1 MDKFN
6 KNILIVL
13 TLIAL
18 IFLIQNA
25 INDSSFI
32 NNSNTIENFEGVD
45 VTNITSI
52 EPRQGD
58 SSTIVTIKGSGL
70 DLIGEVLFDDV
81 ECVIFENR
89 TDSEIKILPPSLNE
103 LGKTIQEVRKIMNDG
118 TDIGLPI
125 KEIKIIRRNKDGTV
139 PNLTKQDGIAPSDA
153 YVLEGIIFHYIDKI
167 NYVDN
172 CPKLPEPE
180 DTVEEEIPDADEAL
194 EQQNE
199 IPGSDME
206 FLKET
211 LPKKMEKLQELIDK
225 QNEIINYYE
234 SLNIDNNNIEYLSSI
249 QALETLNN
257 MKKEYNIQRYNIHKT
272 IGKRYNYV
280 F

>member
-1 MDKFN
+1 MDKFE
-6 KNILIVL
+6 KNLFIVL
-13 TLIAL
+13 TLISF

-25 INDSSFI
+25 INESSFQ
-32 NNSNTIENFEGVD
+32 NNTIEKFEGVD

-103 LGKTIQEVRKIMNDG
+103 LGKTIQEVRKIMNEG

-125 KEIKIIRRNKDGTV
+125 DKIKIIRRNKDGSV
-139 PNLTKQDGIAPSDA
+139 PNLTLQDGIAPSDA
-153 YVLEGIIFHYIDKI
+153 IILEGIKFHYIDKV

-180 DTVEEEIPDADEAL
+180 EPEEEIPEADEVL
-194 EQQNE
+194 DEQNE
-199 IPGSDME
+199 IAGSDME
-206 FLKET
+206 FLKEA
-211 LPKKMEKLQELIDK
+211 LPRKMEKLQKLIDK
-225 QNEIINYYE
+225 QNDIIKYYE

-257 MKKEYNIQRYNIHKT
+257 MKKEYNIQRFNIHKT
-272 IGKRYNYV
+272 IGKRYDYV

>member
-1 MDKFN
+1 MDKFYRN
-6 KNILIVL
+6 LLIVL
-13 TLIAL
+13 TLIAF

-25 INDSSFI
+25 INESSFQ
-32 NNSNTIENFEGVD
+32 NNTIENFESVD

-58 SSTIVTIKGSGL
+58 SSTIITIKGSGL
-70 DLIGEVLFDDV
+70 DLIGEILFDDV

-103 LGKTIQEVRKIMNDG
+103 LGKTIQEVRKIMNEG

-125 KEIKIIRRNKDGTV
+125 NKIKIIRRNKDGTV
-139 PNLTKQDGIAPSDA
+139 PNLTLQDGIAPSDA
-153 YVLEGIIFHYIDKI
+153 IILEGIKFHYIDKV

-172 CPKLPEPE
+172 CPKLPETEEP
-180 DTVEEEIPDADEAL
+180 EEEIPEADEVL
-194 EQQNE
+194 DEQNE
-199 IPGSDME
+199 ISGSDME
-206 FLKET
+206 FLKEK
-211 LPKKMEKLQELIDK
+211 LPGKMEKLQKLIDK
-225 QNEIINYYE
+225 QNDIIKYYE

-272 IGKRYNYV
+272 IGKRYDYV